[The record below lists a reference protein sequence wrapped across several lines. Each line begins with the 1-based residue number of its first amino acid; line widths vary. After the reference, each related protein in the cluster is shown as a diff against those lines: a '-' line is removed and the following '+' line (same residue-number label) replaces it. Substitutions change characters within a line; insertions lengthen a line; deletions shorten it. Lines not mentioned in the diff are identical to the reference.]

1 MGYMPYYFFDQNSS
15 FGTKAELKT
24 MVSTLKDKKVQ
35 VIEDVVLNHHASL
48 NQQDMF
54 TFPRDDQWTPDAGD
68 THTYTYLKASTPYIL
83 TPRDIVKDD
92 DDNGTQEYADYLNA
106 TITDDANKIKLSDN
120 GEETWTINRAAAK
133 GEGFSGARDLD
144 HRSLNVQKI
153 VHAYEEML
161 LNDIGYSG
169 FRYDVAPGY
178 SPRHLRDYNMRVA
191 PRFSVAE
198 AWKSSYNE
206 VKSYLDH
213 WADTIGTVT
222 NGDVTNIKSIRH
234 WSAAFDFPLK
244 YGVMAKGFK
253 ANDFSQTT
261 DAFSNRN
268 HNNGIMGDRSLSR
281 YAVTFVDN
289 HDTYYPREDGTL
301 ASDNNMVTTNIA
313 AANAYILAM
322 PGTPCIFLKHWEDPK
337 LQPLLKAMI
346 LARKAVGVTNQSQII
361 DDGYDPTDGDG
372 YYAKING
379 DTIDNVIQQVLLLCG
394 DVNTDTSKGGIST
407 DGFKLVS
414 EGLNYKYYI
423 SDKAY
428 DIYAKYQN
436 NTQSKPDCTVTT
448 NDNTNPKGFLTT
460 DGGVVPNHTTTLIDM
475 GVKHIYIESATDPV
489 FAYICSGDWSNQYTG
504 DFPGVRLT
512 DKVTKTDK
520 NGTSHTL
527 YTVNIPASGALM
539 MVLSDGT
546 QDLTK
551 PDKPGYNQTVDIG
564 PINDNDIYLKFT
576 LGNRTS
582 DQYGK
587 IASYDNTTTSFTDSE
602 EKDVINTNFKVGTHT
617 VYFKNTVGWYNPRI
631 YVYSKS
637 ASDAT
642 KTVEY
647 AGAWDNRDNMT
658 PVTLKGQE
666 YWAWSYTGKE
676 TGTPETLVIT
686 DAGTEKPHSVDL
698 AFANNQEYELSLTEK
713 NEKGRYKL
721 QKAAPYGDSSWSSSA
736 KAAVIEPSA
745 ADEPQL
751 AGGVEN
757 PSDLFEDNN
766 TAQAKQR
773 KTDSSDDGTVS
784 YTVYFENNGV
794 FGIDEQIAIY
804 GWNSTSGSDAS
815 FAGTWPG
822 GKMVKRAEKHNTHD
836 VWQYT
841 WSGKKSNKPTH
852 IIFSNI

>member
-1 MGYMPYYFFDQNSS
+1 
-15 FGTKAELKT
+15 
-24 MVSTLKDKKVQ
+24 
-35 VIEDVVLNHHASL
+35 
-48 NQQDMF
+48 
-54 TFPRDDQWTPDAGD
+54 
-68 THTYTYLKASTPYIL
+68 
-83 TPRDIVKDD
+83 
-92 DDNGTQEYADYLNA
+92 
-106 TITDDANKIKLSDN
+106 
-120 GEETWTINRAAAK
+120 
-133 GEGFSGARDLD
+133 
-144 HRSLNVQKI
+144 
-153 VHAYEEML
+153 
-161 LNDIGYSG
+161 
-169 FRYDVAPGY
+169 
-178 SPRHLRDYNMRVA
+178 
-191 PRFSVAE
+191 
-198 AWKSSYNE
+198 
-206 VKSYLDH
+206 
-213 WADTIGTVT
+213 
-222 NGDVTNIKSIRH
+222 
-234 WSAAFDFPLK
+234 
-244 YGVMAKGFK
+244 
-253 ANDFSQTT
+253 
-261 DAFSNRN
+261 
-268 HNNGIMGDRSLSR
+268 
-281 YAVTFVDN
+281 
-289 HDTYYPREDGTL
+289 
-301 ASDNNMVTTNIA
+301 
-313 AANAYILAM
+313 
-322 PGTPCIFLKHWEDPK
+322 
-337 LQPLLKAMI
+337 MI

-617 VYFKNTVGWYNPRI
+617 VYFKNSVGWTQP
-631 YVYSKS
+631 YV
-637 ASDAT
+637 
-642 KTVEY
+642 
-647 AGAWDNRDNMT
+647 
-658 PVTLKGQE
+658 
-666 YWAWSYTGKE
+666 WAW
-676 TGTPETLVIT
+676 
-686 DAGTEKPHSVDL
+686 
-698 AFANNQEYELSLTEK
+698 
-713 NEKGRYKL
+713 KG
-721 QKAAPYGDSSWSSSA
+721 
-736 KAAVIEPSA
+736 
-745 ADEPQL
+745 
-751 AGGVEN
+751 
-757 PSDLFEDNN
+757 
-766 TAQAKQR
+766 
-773 KTDSSDDGTVS
+773 
-784 YTVYFENNGV
+784 
-794 FGIDEQIAIY
+794 
-804 GWNSTSGSDAS
+804 
-815 FAGTWPG
+815 
-822 GKMVKRAEKHNTHD
+822 NTHYVLADAEPGDKMTKVEGTTD

-841 WSGKKSNKPTH
+841 YTGDNTGYPEGVVFSDSRNPQSVNLTFKDNDIYELDINRVTSGDDYGKNPLKNSTTADESMQFLTFLYGREISSNKISTICLPFELSQAQLTAMSLKAYSFDHEYGRELFFNRVSYIQARKPYLIIYTGDNSANIFNSRIISNMTWTAQTDDATNEFSDTGASSTSQWTFKGTLHNTKKKTDETTTYFGYADASKQFTQVTTGFTATIPATVCWFELPTSVVNTWSQTSTTEEQPSQARRMNV
-852 IIFSNI
+852 ILSDGATTSIVLIPVELGGLNPNAPIYNLAGQRVTKAYKGVVIQGDKKYISK